1 MDLFEDKIFRNDP
14 TYMKSLIGK
23 TVHVRTIKNEVYTGV
38 VYVIDPIYKT
48 LVLHTKETSPDKH
61 DTVLILYVAIQSLE
75 VLSQPIKESYLTKER
90 PRVITDETTREKQRL
105 KKWLQKMYINTD
117 EIGDYLK
124 IDDNLLIMPPY
135 GLDNCICSNTI
146 VLEKIK
152 NIMCLMPEE
161 FE

>member
-1 MDLFEDKIFRNDP
+1 MDLFEDKIFQNDP

-23 TVHVRTIKNEVYTGV
+23 TVHVKTIKNEVYTGV

-48 LVLHTKETSPDKH
+48 LVLHTKESASNKH
-61 DTVLILYVAIQSLE
+61 DTVLILYFAIQSLE
-75 VLSQPIKESYLTKER
+75 VLSQAIKENYLMNER
-90 PRVITDETTREKQRL
+90 PRTTTKEATHERERL
-105 KKWLQKMYINTD
+105 KKWLHKMYINAD

-152 NIMCLMPEE
+152 NIISLMPEE